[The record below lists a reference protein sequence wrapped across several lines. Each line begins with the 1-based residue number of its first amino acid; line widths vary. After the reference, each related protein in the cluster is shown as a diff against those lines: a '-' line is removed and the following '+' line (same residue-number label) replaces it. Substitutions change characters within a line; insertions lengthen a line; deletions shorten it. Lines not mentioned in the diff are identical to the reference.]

1 MKMEEKKIKAILENK
16 ISLLGEL
23 KNQMK
28 RQIKAIEE
36 SDEPSIIQA
45 LEAKE
50 NVIASLVKD
59 DKEFSKC
66 LARLDDKNRKVI
78 AKKFE
83 QYGVRIETET
93 KKIIEIENNCEKKL
107 IHEKQELLVKMKS
120 LKNGRTLLKGYGVLS
135 RIKPKI
141 SGSI

>member
-1 MKMEEKKIKAILENK
+1 MKMEEKKIKEILENK

-59 DKEFSKC
+59 DEEYS
-66 LARLDDKNRKVI
+66 
-78 AKKFE
+78 
-83 QYGVRIETET
+83 TT
-93 KKIIEIENNCEKKL
+93 
-107 IHEKQELLVKMKS
+107 
-120 LKNGRTLLKGYGVLS
+120 TLLLS
-135 RIKPKI
+135 EH
-141 SGSI
+141 G